1 MATIRLNSVP
11 TLVES
16 PFIIVTIGKY
26 TLGSYTGNKTT
37 TSLGMLAQVNFPN
50 FVNSL
55 NITKVN
61 GTVNTYTI
69 GIVYQIAPGDDPN
82 LIDKIF
88 SSVSA
93 TRKLSL
99 SYGDWRNPASIYKE
113 ETALITNVTSSLDMS
128 ASRITYTVQCVSD
141 ALSLASAIYDFPA
154 REAKPSDVIK
164 EMIKD
169 VSYGLLS
176 VFKGMVDFQRVLTNG
191 LIASNDKKVKIEAR
205 QNMNIIEY
213 LNFLVGAMT
222 PVDSKSEDT
231 IIQAGNYYL
240 AIHDDITNAL
250 GGTYFEVK
258 EVKADTKVSNYDVY
272 EVDVGYPGDN
282 FVTQFSL
289 TNNQQYTILYDY
301 AGKIEQTKYIYSID
315 NNGQLSTQYAPS
327 IARSK
332 SLYKVTEQNKSWWT
346 KVTQFPIEATLTIKG
361 LTRPSILMSQVRI
374 NTVMYGQKH
383 ISSGLYIITK
393 HQDKLDSNGY
403 TTTLTLLRIGGDE

>member
-154 REAKPSDVIK
+154 REAKPSDIIK

-240 AIHDDITNAL
+240 VIHDDITNAL

-258 EVKADTKVSNYDVY
+258 EVKANTKVSNYDVY

-332 SLYKVTEQNKSWWT
+332 SLYKVTEQNKNWWT

>member
-258 EVKADTKVSNYDVY
+258 EVKANTKVSNYDVY

-332 SLYKVTEQNKSWWT
+332 SLYKMTEQNKNWWT

>member
-1 MATIRLNSVP
+1 MATIKLNSVP

-88 SSVSA
+88 SSVSD

-128 ASRITYTVQCVSD
+128 ASKITYTVQCVSD
-141 ALSLASAIYDFPA
+141 ALSLASAVYDFPA
-154 REAKPSDVIK
+154 REAKPSDIIK
-164 EMIKD
+164 EMLKD

-213 LNFLVGAMT
+213 LNFLVDAMT

-231 IIQAGNYYL
+231 IIQAGNYFL

-282 FVTQFSL
+282 FVTQFNL

-332 SLYKVTEQNKSWWT
+332 SLYKVTEQNKSWWS

>member
-1 MATIRLNSVP
+1 MATIKLNSVP

-128 ASRITYTVQCVSD
+128 ASKITYTVQCVSD
-141 ALSLASAIYDFPA
+141 AMSLASAVYDFPA
-154 REAKPSDVIK
+154 REAKPSDIIK
-164 EMIKD
+164 EMLKD
-169 VSYGLLS
+169 VGYGLLT
-176 VFKGMVDFQRVLTNG
+176 VFKGMVDFQRVITNG

-222 PVDSKSEDT
+222 SVDSESKDT
-231 IIQAGNYYL
+231 IIQSGNYYL

-282 FVTQFSL
+282 FVTQFNL

-332 SLYKVTEQNKSWWT
+332 SLQKVTEQNKNWWT
-346 KVTQFPIEATLTIKG
+346 KVTQFPIQATLTIKG

-393 HQDKLDSNGY
+393 QQDKLDSNGY

>member
-1 MATIRLNSVP
+1 MATIKLNSVP

-128 ASRITYTVQCVSD
+128 ASKITYTVQCVSD
-141 ALSLASAIYDFPA
+141 ALSLASAVYDFPA
-154 REAKPSDVIK
+154 REAKPSDIIK

-258 EVKADTKVSNYDVY
+258 EVKANTKVSNYDVY

-282 FVTQFSL
+282 FVTQFNL

-332 SLYKVTEQNKSWWT
+332 SLYKVTEQNKNWWT

>member
-1 MATIRLNSVP
+1 MATIKLNSVP

-93 TRKLSL
+93 TRRLSL

-128 ASRITYTVQCVSD
+128 ASKITYTVQCVSD
-141 ALSLASAIYDFPA
+141 AMSLASAVYDFPA
-154 REAKPSDVIK
+154 REAKPSDIIK
-164 EMIKD
+164 EMLKD
-169 VSYGLLS
+169 VGYGLLT
-176 VFKGMVDFQRVLTNG
+176 VFKGMVDFQRVITNG

-222 PVDSKSEDT
+222 SVDSESKDT
-231 IIQAGNYYL
+231 IIQSGNYYL

-258 EVKADTKVSNYDVY
+258 EVKAGTKVSNYDVY
-272 EVDVGYPGDN
+272 EVDVGYPVDN
-282 FVTQFSL
+282 FVTQFNL

-315 NNGQLSTQYAPS
+315 NNGQLSMQYAPS

-332 SLYKVTEQNKSWWT
+332 SLQKVTEQNKNWWT
-346 KVTQFPIEATLTIKG
+346 KVTQFPIQATLTIKG

-393 HQDKLDSNGY
+393 QQDKLDSNGY

>member
-1 MATIRLNSVP
+1 MATIKLNSVP

-93 TRKLSL
+93 TRRLSL

-128 ASRITYTVQCVSD
+128 ASKITYTVQCVSD
-141 ALSLASAIYDFPA
+141 ALSLASAVYDFPA
-154 REAKPSDVIK
+154 REAKPSDIIK
-164 EMIKD
+164 EMLKD
-169 VSYGLLS
+169 VGYGLLT
-176 VFKGMVDFQRVLTNG
+176 VFKGMVDFQRVITNG

-222 PVDSKSEDT
+222 SVDSESKDT
-231 IIQAGNYYL
+231 IIQSGNYYL

-258 EVKADTKVSNYDVY
+258 EVKAGTKVSNYDVY

-282 FVTQFSL
+282 FVTQFNL

-315 NNGQLSTQYAPS
+315 NNGQLTTQYAPS

-332 SLYKVTEQNKSWWT
+332 SLQKVTEQNKNWWT
-346 KVTQFPIEATLTIKG
+346 KVTQFPIQATLTIKG

-393 HQDKLDSNGY
+393 QQDKLDSNGY

>member
-88 SSVSA
+88 SSVSD

-154 REAKPSDVIK
+154 REAKPSDIIK

-176 VFKGMVDFQRVLTNG
+176 VFKGMVDFQRVLTSG

-222 PVDSKSEDT
+222 PVDSKSKDT
-231 IIQAGNYYL
+231 IIQSGNYFL

-282 FVTQFSL
+282 FVTQFNL

-332 SLYKVTEQNKSWWT
+332 SLQKVTEQNKNWWT

>member
-1 MATIRLNSVP
+1 MATIKLNSVP

-128 ASRITYTVQCVSD
+128 ASKITYTVQCVSD
-141 ALSLASAIYDFPA
+141 ALSLASAVYDFPA
-154 REAKPSDVIK
+154 REAKPSDIIK
-164 EMIKD
+164 EMLKD

-231 IIQAGNYYL
+231 IIQAGNYFL

-282 FVTQFSL
+282 FVTQFNLS
-289 TNNQQYTILYDY
+289 NNQQYTILYDY

-332 SLYKVTEQNKSWWT
+332 SLYKVTEQNKSWWS

>member
-1 MATIRLNSVP
+1 MATIKLNSVP

-154 REAKPSDVIK
+154 RGAKPSDVIK

-258 EVKADTKVSNYDVY
+258 EVKANTKVSNYDVY

>member
-1 MATIRLNSVP
+1 MATIKLNSVP

-128 ASRITYTVQCVSD
+128 ASKITYTVQCVSD
-141 ALSLASAIYDFPA
+141 ALSLASAVYDFPA
-154 REAKPSDVIK
+154 REAKPSDIIK
-164 EMIKD
+164 EMLKD

-222 PVDSKSEDT
+222 PVDSKGEDT
-231 IIQAGNYYL
+231 IIQAGNYFL

-282 FVTQFSL
+282 FVTQFNLS
-289 TNNQQYTILYDY
+289 NNQQYTILYDY

-332 SLYKVTEQNKSWWT
+332 SLYKVTEQNKSWWS

>member
-1 MATIRLNSVP
+1 MATIKLNSVP

-141 ALSLASAIYDFPA
+141 ALSLASAVYDFPA
-154 REAKPSDVIK
+154 REAKPSDIIK
-164 EMIKD
+164 EMLKD

-231 IIQAGNYYL
+231 IIQAGNYFL

-282 FVTQFSL
+282 FVTQFNL

-332 SLYKVTEQNKSWWT
+332 SLYKVTEQNKSWWS

>member
-1 MATIRLNSVP
+1 MATIKLNSVP

-93 TRKLSL
+93 TRRLSL

-128 ASRITYTVQCVSD
+128 ASKITYTIQCVSD
-141 ALSLASAIYDFPA
+141 AMSLASAVYDFPA
-154 REAKPSDVIK
+154 REAKPSDIIK
-164 EMIKD
+164 EMLKD
-169 VSYGLLS
+169 VGYGLLT
-176 VFKGMVDFQRVLTNG
+176 VFKGMVDFQRVITNG

-222 PVDSKSEDT
+222 SVDSESKDT
-231 IIQAGNYYL
+231 IIQSGNYYL

-258 EVKADTKVSNYDVY
+258 EVKAGTKVSNYDVY
-272 EVDVGYPGDN
+272 EVDVGHPGDN
-282 FVTQFSL
+282 FVTQFNL

-315 NNGQLSTQYAPS
+315 NNGQLTTQYAPS

-332 SLYKVTEQNKSWWT
+332 SLQKVTEQNKNWWT
-346 KVTQFPIEATLTIKG
+346 KVTQFPIQATLTIKG

-393 HQDKLDSNGY
+393 QQDKLDSNGY

>member
-332 SLYKVTEQNKSWWT
+332 SLYKVTEQNKNWWT
-346 KVTQFPIEATLTIKG
+346 KVTQFPIEATLTRKG

-403 TTTLTLLRIGGDE
+403 TTTLTLLRIAGDE

>member
-1 MATIRLNSVP
+1 MATIKLNSVP

-128 ASRITYTVQCVSD
+128 ASKITYTVQCVSD
-141 ALSLASAIYDFPA
+141 ALSLASAVYDFPA
-154 REAKPSDVIK
+154 REAKPSDIIK
-164 EMIKD
+164 EMLKD

-222 PVDSKSEDT
+222 PVDSESKDT
-231 IIQAGNYYL
+231 IIQAGNYFL

-282 FVTQFSL
+282 FVTQFNL

-332 SLYKVTEQNKSWWT
+332 SLYKVTEQNKSWWS

>member
-1 MATIRLNSVP
+1 MATIKLNSVP

-69 GIVYQIAPGDDPN
+69 GIVYQVAPGDDPN

-128 ASRITYTVQCVSD
+128 ASKITYTVQCVSD
-141 ALSLASAIYDFPA
+141 ALSLASAVYDFPA
-154 REAKPSDVIK
+154 REAKPSDIIK
-164 EMIKD
+164 EMLKD

-282 FVTQFSL
+282 FVTQFNL

-332 SLYKVTEQNKSWWT
+332 SLYKVTEQNKNWWT

>member
-1 MATIRLNSVP
+1 MATIKLNSVP

-128 ASRITYTVQCVSD
+128 ASKITYTVQCVSD
-141 ALSLASAIYDFPA
+141 AMSLASAVYDFPA
-154 REAKPSDVIK
+154 REAKPSDIIK
-164 EMIKD
+164 EMLKD
-169 VSYGLLS
+169 VGYGLLT
-176 VFKGMVDFQRVLTNG
+176 VFKGMVDFQRVITNG

-222 PVDSKSEDT
+222 SVDSESKDT
-231 IIQAGNYYL
+231 IIQSGNYYL

-272 EVDVGYPGDN
+272 KVDVGYPGDN
-282 FVTQFSL
+282 FVTQFNL

-332 SLYKVTEQNKSWWT
+332 SLQKVTEQNKNWWT
-346 KVTQFPIEATLTIKG
+346 KVTQFPIQATLTIKG

-393 HQDKLDSNGY
+393 QQDKLDSNGY

>member
-1 MATIRLNSVP
+1 MATIKLNSVP

-26 TLGSYTGNKTT
+26 TLGSYTGSKTT

-154 REAKPSDVIK
+154 REAKPSDIIK

-282 FVTQFSL
+282 FVTQFNL

-332 SLYKVTEQNKSWWT
+332 SLYKVTEQNKNWWT

>member
-1 MATIRLNSVP
+1 MATIKLNSVP

-26 TLGSYTGNKTT
+26 TLGSYTGNKTA

-128 ASRITYTVQCVSD
+128 ASKITYTVQCVSD
-141 ALSLASAIYDFPA
+141 ALSLASAVYDFPA
-154 REAKPSDVIK
+154 REAKPSDIIK
-164 EMIKD
+164 EMLKD
-169 VSYGLLS
+169 VSYGLLT
-176 VFKGMVDFQRVLTNG
+176 VFKGMVDFQRVITDG

-222 PVDSKSEDT
+222 SVDSKSKDT
-231 IIQAGNYYL
+231 IIQSGNYYL
-240 AIHDDITNAL
+240 AIHDDITNEL

-258 EVKADTKVSNYDVY
+258 EVKSDTKVSNYDVY
-272 EVDVGYPGDN
+272 EVDVGYPSDN
-282 FVTQFSL
+282 FVTQFNL

-332 SLYKVTEQNKSWWT
+332 SLQKVTEQNKTWWT
-346 KVTQFPIEATLTIKG
+346 KVTQFPIQATLTIKG
-361 LTRPSILMSQVRI
+361 LTRPSILMSQVRV
-374 NTVMYGQKH
+374 NTVLYGQKH

>member
-1 MATIRLNSVP
+1 MATIKLNSVP

-93 TRKLSL
+93 TRRLSL

-128 ASRITYTVQCVSD
+128 ASKITYTIQCVSD
-141 ALSLASAIYDFPA
+141 AMSLASAVYDFPA
-154 REAKPSDVIK
+154 REAKPSDIIK
-164 EMIKD
+164 EMLKD
-169 VSYGLLS
+169 VGYGLLT
-176 VFKGMVDFQRVLTNG
+176 VFKGMVDFQRVITNG

-222 PVDSKSEDT
+222 SVDSESKDT
-231 IIQAGNYYL
+231 IIQSGNYYL

-258 EVKADTKVSNYDVY
+258 EVKAGTKVSNYDVY

-282 FVTQFSL
+282 FVTQFNL

-332 SLYKVTEQNKSWWT
+332 SLQKVTEQNKNWWT
-346 KVTQFPIEATLTIKG
+346 KVTQFPIQATLTIKG

-393 HQDKLDSNGY
+393 QQDKLDSNGY

>member
-1 MATIRLNSVP
+1 MATIKLNSVP

-69 GIVYQIAPGDDPN
+69 GIIYQIAPGDDPN

-128 ASRITYTVQCVSD
+128 ASKITYTVQCVSD
-141 ALSLASAIYDFPA
+141 AMSLASAVYDFPA
-154 REAKPSDVIK
+154 REAKPSDIIK
-164 EMIKD
+164 EMLKD
-169 VSYGLLS
+169 VGYGLLT
-176 VFKGMVDFQRVLTNG
+176 VFKGMVDFQRVITNG

-222 PVDSKSEDT
+222 SVDSESKDT
-231 IIQAGNYYL
+231 IIQSGNYYL

-258 EVKADTKVSNYDVY
+258 EVKAGTKVSNYDVY

-282 FVTQFSL
+282 FVTQFNL

-332 SLYKVTEQNKSWWT
+332 SLQKVTEQNKNWWT
-346 KVTQFPIEATLTIKG
+346 KVTQFPIQATLTIKG

-393 HQDKLDSNGY
+393 QQDKLDSNGY

>member
-1 MATIRLNSVP
+1 
-11 TLVES
+11 
-16 PFIIVTIGKY
+16 
-26 TLGSYTGNKTT
+26 
-37 TSLGMLAQVNFPN
+37 MLAQVNFPN

-154 REAKPSDVIK
+154 REAKPSDIIK

-169 VSYGLLS
+169 VSYGLSS
-176 VFKGMVDFQRVLTNG
+176 VFKGMVDFQRVLTSG

-222 PVDSKSEDT
+222 PVDSKSKDT
-231 IIQAGNYYL
+231 IIQSGNYFL

-332 SLYKVTEQNKSWWT
+332 SLYKMTEQNKNWWS

>member
-1 MATIRLNSVP
+1 MATIKLNSVP

-128 ASRITYTVQCVSD
+128 ASKITYTVQCVSD
-141 ALSLASAIYDFPA
+141 ALSLASAVYDFPA
-154 REAKPSDVIK
+154 REAKPSDIIK

-231 IIQAGNYYL
+231 IIQAGNYFL

-282 FVTQFSL
+282 FVTQFNLS
-289 TNNQQYTILYDY
+289 NNQQYTILYDY

-332 SLYKVTEQNKSWWT
+332 SLYKVTEQNKGWWS

>member
-1 MATIRLNSVP
+1 MATIKLNSVP

-88 SSVSA
+88 SSVSD

-154 REAKPSDVIK
+154 REAKPSDIIK

-169 VSYGLLS
+169 VSYGLSS
-176 VFKGMVDFQRVLTNG
+176 VFKGMVDFQRVLTSG

-222 PVDSKSEDT
+222 PVDSKSKDT
-231 IIQAGNYYL
+231 IIQSGNYFL

-315 NNGQLSTQYAPS
+315 NNGQLTTQYAPS

-332 SLYKVTEQNKSWWT
+332 SLQKVTEQNKNWWT

>member
-1 MATIRLNSVP
+1 MATIKLNSVP

-88 SSVSA
+88 SSVSD

-128 ASRITYTVQCVSD
+128 ASKITYTVQCVSD
-141 ALSLASAIYDFPA
+141 ALSLASAVYDFPA
-154 REAKPSDVIK
+154 REAKPSDIIK
-164 EMIKD
+164 EMLKD

-231 IIQAGNYYL
+231 IIQAGNYFL

-282 FVTQFSL
+282 FVTQFNL

-332 SLYKVTEQNKSWWT
+332 SLYKVTEQNKSWWS

>member
-1 MATIRLNSVP
+1 MATIKLNSVP

-69 GIVYQIAPGDDPN
+69 GIVYQVAPGDDPN

-93 TRKLSL
+93 TRRLSL

-128 ASRITYTVQCVSD
+128 ASKITYTVQCVSD
-141 ALSLASAIYDFPA
+141 AMSLASAVYDFPA
-154 REAKPSDVIK
+154 REAKPSDIIK
-164 EMIKD
+164 EMLKD
-169 VSYGLLS
+169 VSYGLLT
-176 VFKGMVDFQRVLTNG
+176 VFKGMVDFQRVITNG

-222 PVDSKSEDT
+222 SVDSESKDT
-231 IIQAGNYYL
+231 IIQSGNYYL

-258 EVKADTKVSNYDVY
+258 EVKAGTKVSNYDVY

-282 FVTQFSL
+282 FVTQFNL
-289 TNNQQYTILYDY
+289 TNNQQYTILYDC

-332 SLYKVTEQNKSWWT
+332 SLQKVTEQNKNWWT
-346 KVTQFPIEATLTIKG
+346 KVTQFPIQATLTIKG

-374 NTVMYGQKH
+374 NTVMYGQEH

-393 HQDKLDSNGY
+393 QQDKLDSNGY

>member
-26 TLGSYTGNKTT
+26 TLGSYTGIKTT

-154 REAKPSDVIK
+154 REAKPSDIIK

-222 PVDSKSEDT
+222 PVDSKSKDT
-231 IIQAGNYYL
+231 IIQSGNYFL

-332 SLYKVTEQNKSWWT
+332 SLYKMTEQNKNWWS

>member
-1 MATIRLNSVP
+1 MATIKLNSVP

-93 TRKLSL
+93 TRNLSL

-128 ASRITYTVQCVSD
+128 ASKITYTVQCVSD
-141 ALSLASAIYDFPA
+141 ALSLASAVYDFPA
-154 REAKPSDVIK
+154 REAKPSDIIK
-164 EMIKD
+164 EMLKD

-213 LNFLVGAMT
+213 LNFLVDAMT
-222 PVDSKSEDT
+222 PVDSKGEDT
-231 IIQAGNYYL
+231 IIQAGNYFL
-240 AIHDDITNAL
+240 AIHDDITNAV

-332 SLYKVTEQNKSWWT
+332 SLYKVTEQNKGWWS

>member
-1 MATIRLNSVP
+1 MATIKLNSVP

-128 ASRITYTVQCVSD
+128 ASKITYTVQCVSD
-141 ALSLASAIYDFPA
+141 ALSLASAVYDFPA
-154 REAKPSDVIK
+154 REAKPSDIIK
-164 EMIKD
+164 EMLKD

-231 IIQAGNYYL
+231 IIQAGNYFL

-282 FVTQFSL
+282 FVTQFNL

-332 SLYKVTEQNKSWWT
+332 SLYKVTEQNKSWWS

>member
-1 MATIRLNSVP
+1 MATIKLNSVP

-69 GIVYQIAPGDDPN
+69 GIIYQIAPGDDPN

-93 TRKLSL
+93 TRRLSL

-128 ASRITYTVQCVSD
+128 ASKITYTVQCVSD
-141 ALSLASAIYDFPA
+141 AMSLASAVYDFPA
-154 REAKPSDVIK
+154 REAKPSDIIK
-164 EMIKD
+164 EMLKD
-169 VSYGLLS
+169 VSYGLLT
-176 VFKGMVDFQRVLTNG
+176 VFKGMVDFQRVITNG

-213 LNFLVGAMT
+213 LNFLVDAMT
-222 PVDSKSEDT
+222 SVDSESKDT
-231 IIQAGNYYL
+231 IIQSGNYYL

-258 EVKADTKVSNYDVY
+258 EVKAGTKVSNYDVY

-282 FVTQFSL
+282 FVTQFNL

-332 SLYKVTEQNKSWWT
+332 SLQKVTEQNKNWWT
-346 KVTQFPIEATLTIKG
+346 KVTQFPIQATLTIKG

-374 NTVMYGQKH
+374 NTVMYGQEH

-393 HQDKLDSNGY
+393 QQDKLDSNGY

>member
-1 MATIRLNSVP
+1 MATIKLNSVP

-128 ASRITYTVQCVSD
+128 ASKITYTVQCVSD
-141 ALSLASAIYDFPA
+141 ALSLASAVYDFPA
-154 REAKPSDVIK
+154 REAKPSDIIK
-164 EMIKD
+164 EMLKD
-169 VSYGLLS
+169 VAYGLLT
-176 VFKGMVDFQRVLTNG
+176 VFKGMVDFQRVITNG

-222 PVDSKSEDT
+222 SVDSESKDT
-231 IIQAGNYYL
+231 IIQSGNYYL

-258 EVKADTKVSNYDVY
+258 EVKAGTKVSNYNVY

-282 FVTQFSL
+282 FVTQFNL

-315 NNGQLSTQYAPS
+315 NDGQLSTQYAPS

-332 SLYKVTEQNKSWWT
+332 SLQKVTEQNKNWWT
-346 KVTQFPIEATLTIKG
+346 KVTQFPIQATLTIKG

>member
-88 SSVSA
+88 SSVSD

-128 ASRITYTVQCVSD
+128 ASKITYTVQCVSD

-258 EVKADTKVSNYDVY
+258 EVKSNTKVSNYDVY

-332 SLYKVTEQNKSWWT
+332 SLYKVTEQNKNWWT

>member
-1 MATIRLNSVP
+1 MATIKLNSVP

-154 REAKPSDVIK
+154 REAKPSDIIK

-205 QNMNIIEY
+205 QNMNVIEY

-231 IIQAGNYYL
+231 IIQAGNYFL

-282 FVTQFSL
+282 FVTQFNL

-332 SLYKVTEQNKSWWT
+332 SLYKVTEQNKNWWS

>member
-88 SSVSA
+88 SSVSD

-128 ASRITYTVQCVSD
+128 ASKITYTVQCVSD
-141 ALSLASAIYDFPA
+141 ALSLASAVYDFPA
-154 REAKPSDVIK
+154 REAKPSDIIK
-164 EMIKD
+164 EMLKD

-213 LNFLVGAMT
+213 LNFLVDAMT

-231 IIQAGNYYL
+231 IIQAGNYFL

-282 FVTQFSL
+282 FVTQFNLS
-289 TNNQQYTILYDY
+289 NNQQYTILYDY

-332 SLYKVTEQNKSWWT
+332 SLYKVTEQNKNWWS

>member
-1 MATIRLNSVP
+1 MATIKLNSVP

-93 TRKLSL
+93 TRRLSL

-128 ASRITYTVQCVSD
+128 ASKITYTIQCVSD
-141 ALSLASAIYDFPA
+141 AMSLASAVYDFPA
-154 REAKPSDVIK
+154 REAKPSDIIK
-164 EMIKD
+164 EMLKD
-169 VSYGLLS
+169 VGYGLLT
-176 VFKGMVDFQRVLTNG
+176 VFKGMVDFQRVITNG

-213 LNFLVGAMT
+213 LNFLVDAMT
-222 PVDSKSEDT
+222 SVDSESKDT
-231 IIQAGNYYL
+231 IIQSGNYYL

-258 EVKADTKVSNYDVY
+258 EVKAGTKVSNYDVY

-282 FVTQFSL
+282 FVTQFNL

-332 SLYKVTEQNKSWWT
+332 SLQKVTEQNKNWWT
-346 KVTQFPIEATLTIKG
+346 KVTQFPIQATLTIKG

-393 HQDKLDSNGY
+393 QQDKLDSNGY

>member
-1 MATIRLNSVP
+1 MATIKLNSVP

-128 ASRITYTVQCVSD
+128 ASKITYTVQCVSD
-141 ALSLASAIYDFPA
+141 ALSLASAVYDFPA
-154 REAKPSDVIK
+154 REAKPSDIIK

-231 IIQAGNYYL
+231 IIQAGNYFL

-282 FVTQFSL
+282 FVTQFNLS
-289 TNNQQYTILYDY
+289 NNQQYTILYDY

-332 SLYKVTEQNKSWWT
+332 SLYKVTEQNKSWWS

>member
-1 MATIRLNSVP
+1 MATIKLNSVP

-128 ASRITYTVQCVSD
+128 ASKITYTVQCVSD
-141 ALSLASAIYDFPA
+141 ALSLASAVYDFPA
-154 REAKPSDVIK
+154 REAKPSDIIK
-164 EMIKD
+164 EMLKD

-222 PVDSKSEDT
+222 PVDSESKDT
-231 IIQAGNYYL
+231 IIQSGNYFL

-282 FVTQFSL
+282 FVTQFNL

-332 SLYKVTEQNKSWWT
+332 SLYKVTEQNKNWWS

>member
-1 MATIRLNSVP
+1 MATIKLNSVP

-154 REAKPSDVIK
+154 REAKPSDIIK

-169 VSYGLLS
+169 VSYGLSS
-176 VFKGMVDFQRVLTNG
+176 VFKGMVDFQRVLTSG

-222 PVDSKSEDT
+222 PVDSKSKDT
-231 IIQAGNYYL
+231 IIQSGNYFL

-315 NNGQLSTQYAPS
+315 NNGQLTTQYAPS

-332 SLYKVTEQNKSWWT
+332 SLQKVTEQNKNWWT

>member
-1 MATIRLNSVP
+1 MATIKLNSVP

-128 ASRITYTVQCVSD
+128 ASKITYTVQCVSD
-141 ALSLASAIYDFPA
+141 ALSLASVVYDFPA
-154 REAKPSDVIK
+154 REAKPSDIIK
-164 EMIKD
+164 EMLKD

-231 IIQAGNYYL
+231 IIQAGNYFL

-258 EVKADTKVSNYDVY
+258 EVKANTKVSNYDVY

-282 FVTQFSL
+282 FVTQFNL

-332 SLYKVTEQNKSWWT
+332 SLYKVTEQNKSWWS

>member
-61 GTVNTYTI
+61 GTVNTYTV

-88 SSVSA
+88 SSVSD

-128 ASRITYTVQCVSD
+128 ASKITYTVQCVSD
-141 ALSLASAIYDFPA
+141 ALSLASAVYDFPA
-154 REAKPSDVIK
+154 REAKPSDIIK
-164 EMIKD
+164 EMLKD

-222 PVDSKSEDT
+222 PVDSKSKDT

-258 EVKADTKVSNYDVY
+258 EVKANTKVSNYDVY

-282 FVTQFSL
+282 FVTQFNLS
-289 TNNQQYTILYDY
+289 NNQQYTILYDY

-332 SLYKVTEQNKSWWT
+332 SLYKVTEQNKNWWT
-346 KVTQFPIEATLTIKG
+346 KVTQFPIQATLTIKG

-393 HQDKLDSNGY
+393 QQDKLDSNGY